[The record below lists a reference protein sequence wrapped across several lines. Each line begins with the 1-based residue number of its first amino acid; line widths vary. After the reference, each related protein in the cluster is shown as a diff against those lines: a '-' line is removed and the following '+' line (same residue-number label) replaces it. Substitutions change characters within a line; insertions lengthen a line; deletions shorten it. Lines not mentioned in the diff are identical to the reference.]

1 MTYSDRLTSPG
12 PARDDPV
19 LGDTT
24 EYGALPDEG
33 AAEAGASGTGEG
45 GSAADKARQAAEA
58 GREQARNVA
67 GTAQDEAR
75 NVASTAKDEA
85 RNVAG
90 TARDEARNVA
100 QTAQGQARRLA
111 GDARHELRSQADSQV
126 DRLAQGIDQLS
137 QQLRSM
143 GERGDPGPVTDLA
156 GEAAYRTQ
164 QVAERLR
171 QGGLDDAMSQL
182 RSFGRNRPGLFLL
195 GAFGV
200 GIAAGRVVRNLAQD
214 PNDSGGDG
222 GSSYGSRGYASDPY
236 AVGAP
241 VAGLPGGTYAER
253 YEVPAEAT
261 GMPVPPAG
269 GYADDAAQSAYGV
282 PGTTAPVGEQQWGT

>member
-24 EYGALPDEG
+24 QYGELPDQ
-33 AAEAGASGTGEG
+33 GASSAGGTEQG
-45 GSAADKARQAAEA
+45 GSASDTARQAAGTA
-58 GREQARNVA
+58 KEQAGNVA

-75 NVASTAKDEA
+75 NVAGTARDEA

-90 TARDEARNVA
+90 TAKDEARNVA

-111 GDARHELRSQADSQV
+111 GDARHELRTQANSQV

-164 QVAERLR
+164 QVAEKLR
-171 QGGLDDAMSQL
+171 QGGIEDAVDQVKRL
-182 RSFGRNRPGLFLL
+182 GRNRPGLFLL

-200 GIAAGRVVRNLAQD
+200 GLAAGRVVRNMAQD
-214 PNDSGGDG
+214 PNSDDGDVNR
-222 GSSYGSRGYASDPY
+222 SYGDSPY
-236 AVGAP
+236 GSGTDAYTAPAVTTGA
-241 VAGLPGGTYAER
+241 TYAER

-261 GMPVPPAG
+261 GAPVPGA
-269 GYADDAAQSAYGV
+269 YADDAAQAAYGA
-282 PGTTAPVGEQQWGT
+282 PGTAPVGEQRWGT

>member
-24 EYGALPDEG
+24 EYGELPDAG
-33 AAEAGASGTGEG
+33 AAPTGSGAGEG
-45 GSAADKARQAAEA
+45 GSAADTARQAAEA

-75 NVASTAKDEA
+75 NVAGTARDEA

-100 QTAQGQARRLA
+100 QTAQGEARRLA
-111 GDARHELRSQADSQV
+111 GDARNELRSQVDSQV
-126 DRLAQGIDQLS
+126 DRLAEGIEQLGA
-137 QQLRSM
+137 QLRSM

-156 GEAAYRTQ
+156 GEAAYRAQ

-171 QGGLDDAMSQL
+171 QGGVDDAVTQL

-200 GIAAGRVVRNLAQD
+200 GLAAGRVVRNMAQD
-214 PNDSGGDG
+214 PND
-222 GSSYGSRGYASDPY
+222 RGNGNGTAARPDTPGTY

-241 VAGLPGGTYAER
+241 APGLPGGTYAER
-253 YEVPAEAT
+253 YEVPAEAA
-261 GMPVPPAG
+261 GMPVP
-269 GYADDAAQSAYGV
+269 GYADDVAQTAYGA
-282 PGTTAPVGEQQWGT
+282 PGGTAPVGERRWGT